1 VDRQKRG
8 WQSMTVDF
16 SIILEYY
23 PTLLR
28 GLYNTLLICA
38 SSLILGLLLGMPVC
52 MLRMSGNSVAR
63 FIGKSYINIVR
74 GTPFLVQ
81 VYLLYY
87 VGPLYGLTL
96 SAFVCGVITLTIFG
110 SAYFSEIYRAGVE
123 SVPKGH
129 LEAASSLGMSR
140 YQTFIR
146 ITFPQMMALIIPML
160 TNQLVG
166 LVKESAILSTVT
178 VHELTFAGTRI
189 IGETFRYFEVYIVL
203 ALLYW
208 VLNTLLA
215 ALADKWEAYFTKYM
229 KRNKKPELF

>member
-1 VDRQKRG
+1 
-8 WQSMTVDF
+8 MTIDF

-38 SSLILGLLLGMPVC
+38 SSLILGLLLGVLIC
-52 MLRMSGNSVAR
+52 MLRMSNNSVIR

-87 VGPLYGLTL
+87 VGPLYGVTL

-140 YQTFIR
+140 YQAFIR

-208 VLNTLLA
+208 ILNTLLS
-215 ALADKWEAYFTKYM
+215 ALADKWETYFTKYM

>member
-1 VDRQKRG
+1 
-8 WQSMTVDF
+8 MTIDF
-16 SIILEYY
+16 SIILDFY
-23 PTLLR
+23 PALLR
-28 GLYNTLLICA
+28 GLYNTMLICA
-38 SSLILGLLLGMPVC
+38 CSLVLGMLLGVPVC
-52 MLRMSGNSVAR
+52 MLRMSGSSMVR
-63 FIGKSYINIVR
+63 FIGKSYINVVR

-96 SAFVCGVITLTIFG
+96 SAFACGVITLTIFG
-110 SAYFSEIYRAGVE
+110 SAYFSEIYRSGVE

-140 YQTFIR
+140 LQAFKR

-208 VLNTLLA
+208 ILNTLLA
-215 ALADKWEAYFTKYM
+215 ALADKWEAHFTRYM
-229 KRNKKPELF
+229 KRSKKSELI